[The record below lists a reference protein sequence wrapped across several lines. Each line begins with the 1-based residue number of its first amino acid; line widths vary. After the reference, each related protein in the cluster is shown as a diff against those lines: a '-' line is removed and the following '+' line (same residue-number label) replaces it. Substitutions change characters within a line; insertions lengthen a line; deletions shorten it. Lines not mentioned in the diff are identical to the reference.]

1 MLRRAS
7 RQRFR
12 GRASRRSP
20 PPGRAAARLRG
31 IGRRC
36 AAQLPPGTAIRLA
49 WRQALLACARA
60 RRGHARP
67 ASHRRRGSARRLHAC
82 VRRRRAARRRRGAL
96 FARRPPPAP
105 RPPRRLGASHAP
117 RSAGR
122 APRPPIASAGSLPP
136 PPPFPGG
143 GVIFF
148 LDAAWWKWVVTGRG
162 TAVSPRT
169 RRLCLLATKC
179 RSGLTATGLARV
191 GSLPARRGR
200 RARVRQGCR
209 GRMSRVRSSRCVL
222 LWLSA

>member
-1 MLRRAS
+1 VLRRAS

-31 IGRRC
+31 RGRRC

-49 WRQALLACARA
+49 WRQALLACART

-67 ASHRRRGSARRLHAC
+67 ASHRRRGSARRFHAC

-96 FARRPPPAP
+96 FARRPPRAP
-105 RPPRRLGASHAP
+105 RPPRRLGAGHAP

-136 PPPFPGG
+136 PPFPGG
-143 GVIFF
+143 GVS
-148 LDAAWWKWVVTGRG
+148 DAAWWKG
-162 TAVSPRT
+162 SSRT
-169 RRLCLLATKC
+169 WSRPYPHEQADRLCLLATKC